1 MPLGKG
7 RERRKV
13 ASVSKRGDVSGLRDA
28 LGGAAVRRELTCC
41 YVKEMISFT
50 QEARTSDTSG
60 GGREC
65 EAGLGEMCEA
75 VARN

>member
-1 MPLGKG
+1 MS
-7 RERRKV
+7 
-13 ASVSKRGDVSGLRDA
+13 ALRDA

-65 EAGLGEMCEA
+65 EARGGEERWVRLRQRTERDELRTQKA
-75 VARN
+75 SG